1 MNIVYKGN
9 NFIYQDCIKY
19 DLKQFF
25 NDPQVDSFI
34 DIINV
39 KQNNLKGINVRLPHN
54 FITVICGVSGSG
66 KSSLAYEVIY
76 SEGQRR
82 YLEAISNYAKQFL
95 NKLEKPNVDKIEG
108 LRPTIS
114 IDQRIKNLN
123 PRSTV
128 GTITEI
134 YDYLRLIYASVGI
147 PFCPFCNIVIS
158 KLEPHEI
165 LDQIFQNFKNQRIS
179 ILSPVIRYKKGDH
192 KITLSKIKKMGFT
205 KVIVNDIKFDIDD
218 EIELNKFEKHNID
231 VVIDNLVVE
240 EKNRSRLLNS
250 ISLAMDTTLKLSI
263 DKQKQKLVKIFIK
276 DLEKF
281 LLYSGSFSCYNCG
294 FSYPEI
300 SWRLFSFNTPL
311 GACEK
316 CKGLGSIIDFNLN
329 KIIDYNLS
337 IKDGA
342 IKIFPKNNYSWYK
355 LSYWWEKIRSFCYA
369 NDIDINKPLKDID
382 PNKIEKLIYGDS
394 EAFEGI
400 RAFVNELY
408 FNYDFDLSNLVFER
422 KCQECNGYRLNK
434 IALSVK
440 LKTTDNSYYSIGE
453 LASKQICEIKEILNS
468 LDLDDNKKQI
478 VGNLLEEVFKR
489 LGFIIELDLGYL
501 DLYRTASNLSA
512 GEAQRIKLASQLGA
526 QLSGIIYVLDEPT
539 IGLHPYNV
547 EKVIKSILKL
557 RDLNNTII
565 LVEHDKQVIKNADF
579 LVELGYE
586 GGDNGGY
593 LIFSDFLNKY
603 FQLFNTFNIDFI
615 EYIYQNEKNRR
626 IENIDI
632 QKNKNLNNLNNL
644 NDFMDLIDLSQDFK
658 DNLIEIYEKFLNSP
672 TLRYLFNKDKVDV
685 INKDYLDKFKEE
697 DYIYLRNVKLNNL
710 KGIDVRIPLN
720 RLTVITGVS
729 GSGKTSILDALYFN
743 LVSKLNQK
751 VISVFDEKVY
761 GDIEFN
767 YQKISRVSYVDQ
779 KPIGKTPRSTVATYT
794 KIFDEIRNIFS
805 NLPESKRLGFK
816 PSRFSYNLAEGR
828 CDKCK
833 GEGFIKLDMN
843 FLPDLYIKCEAC
855 DGKRYNLETLSVKFD
870 SKYSIYDVLELTV
883 KEAIQVFKG
892 FKNLEERLKFLEDI
906 GLGYI
911 KLGQISPSLS
921 GGESQRIKLAY
932 ELSKRNV
939 SKTVYLLDEPTTGL
953 HYLDVQKFLNVIY
966 QLLIKGAT
974 VVIVEHNI
982 EIIKNADYIIE
993 VGPKAAYEGGNIVFQ
1008 GTYQDFINSD
1018 TLTKNYILK
1027 DNI

>member
-1 MNIVYKGN
+1 MSRDN
-9 NFIYQDCIKY
+9 NFIIKSDILFY
-19 DLKQFF
+19 KKFF
-25 NDPQVDSFI
+25 FKDPEVQSFI
-34 DIINV
+34 DITNV
-39 KQNNLKGINVRLPHN
+39 RQNNLKGLNLRIPHN
-54 FITVICGVSGSG
+54 IITVICGVSGSG

-95 NKLEKPNVDKIEG
+95 TKLEKPNVDKIEG

-134 YDYLRLIYASVGI
+134 YDYLRLIYASIGI

-158 KLEPHEI
+158 KLEPSEI
-165 LDQIFQNFKNQRIS
+165 LEQIILNYKDKKIS
-179 ILSPVIRYKKGDH
+179 ILAPVIRYKKGDH
-192 KITLSKIKKMGFT
+192 KITLNKIKKMGFT

-231 VVIDNLVVE
+231 VIVDNLIVNE
-240 EKNRSRLLNS
+240 NNRGRLLNS

-263 DKQKQKLVKIFIK
+263 DKEKQKLVKIFVDDK
-276 DLEKF
+276 Y

-316 CKGLGSIIDFNLN
+316 CKGLGNVIDFNLN

-337 IKDGA
+337 IKEGG
-342 IKIFPKNNYSWYK
+342 IKIFPKNQYSWYK
-355 LSYWWEKIRSFCYA
+355 LNYWWEKIRNFCFA

-382 PNKIEKLIYGDS
+382 NEKIEKLIYGDS
-394 EAFEGI
+394 NFEGI
-400 RAFVNELY
+400 KEFVNELY
-408 FNYDFDLSNLVFER
+408 YNYDFDLSNLIFEV
-422 KCQECNGYRLNK
+422 KCKECNGYRLNK

-440 LKTTDNSYYSIGE
+440 LKTKDEKYYSIGD
-453 LASKQICEIKEILNS
+453 LASKPISQIKNILNS
-468 LDLDDNKKQI
+468 LELTQKQREI
-478 VGNLLEEVFKR
+478 VKNLLNEVIKR
-489 LGFIIELDLGYL
+489 LDFIIELDLGYL
-501 DLYRTASNLSA
+501 NLYRTASNLSS

-547 EKVIKSILKL
+547 DKVIKSILKL
-557 RDLNNTII
+557 KELNNTII
-565 LVEHDKQVIKNADF
+565 IVEHDKQVIKNADF
-579 LVELGYE
+579 LIELGYE
-586 GGDNGGY
+586 GGQNGGY
-593 LIFSDFLNKY
+593 LLFADFINKY
-603 FQLFNTFNIDFI
+603 FELFNTFSFDFLNSFYNNNGNVSEI
-615 EYIYQNEKNRR
+615 LEIVDLPESLKKE
-626 IENIDI
+626 II
-632 QKNKNLNNLNNL
+632 NL
-644 NDFMDLIDLSQDFK
+644 FQ
-658 DNLIEIYEKFLNSP
+658 KFLNSP
-672 TLRYLFNKDKVDV
+672 ILKYLFDKEKVKS
-685 INKDYLDKFKEE
+685 IEKDYIKKFNRE
-697 DYIYLRNVKLNNL
+697 DYIYLKNVKLNNL
-710 KGIDVRIPLN
+710 KNISIKIPLN

-729 GSGKTSILDALYFN
+729 GSGKTSILDALYYK
-743 LVSKLNQK
+743 LASKLNQET
-751 VISVFDEKVY
+751 ISVFDEKIY
-761 GDIEFN
+761 GDIEFDK
-767 YQKISRVSYVDQ
+767 QKISKVSYVDQ

-794 KIFDEIRNIFS
+794 KVFDEIRSIFA
-805 NLPESKRLGFK
+805 NLPEAKRLGFNA
-816 PSRFSYNLAEGR
+816 SRFSYNLPEGR

-843 FLPDLYIKCEAC
+843 FLPDLYIKCESC

-870 SKYSIYDVLELTV
+870 NKYNIYDVLELNV
-883 KEAIQVFKG
+883 KEAIKVFKG
-892 FKNLEERLKFLEDI
+892 FKNVEEKLRFLDDI

-939 SKTVYLLDEPTTGL
+939 NKTIYLLDEPTTGL
-953 HYLDVQKFLNVIY
+953 HYLDIQKFLNVIY
-966 QLLIKGAT
+966 QLLNKGAT
-974 VVIVEHNI
+974 IVIVEHNI
-982 EIIKNADYIIE
+982 EVIKNADYVIE
-993 VGPKAAYEGGNIVFQ
+993 VGPKAADEGGYILFEN
-1008 GTYQDFINSD
+1008 TYQEFLKSN
-1018 TLTKNYILK
+1018 TLTKKYLLNEI
-1027 DNI
+1027 N

>member
-1 MNIVYKGN
+1 MSRDN
-9 NFIYQDCIKY
+9 NFIIKSDILFY
-19 DLKQFF
+19 KKFF
-25 NDPQVDSFI
+25 FKDPEVQSFI
-34 DIINV
+34 DITNV
-39 KQNNLKGINVRLPHN
+39 RQNNLKGLNLRIPHN
-54 FITVICGVSGSG
+54 IITVICGVSGSG

-95 NKLEKPNVDKIEG
+95 TKLEKPNVDKIEG

-134 YDYLRLIYASVGI
+134 YDYLRLIYASIGI

-158 KLEPHEI
+158 KLEPSEI
-165 LDQIFQNFKNQRIS
+165 LEQIILNYKDKKIS
-179 ILSPVIRYKKGDH
+179 ILAPVIRYKKGDH
-192 KITLSKIKKMGFT
+192 KITLNKIKKMGFT

-231 VVIDNLVVE
+231 VIVDNLIVNE
-240 EKNRSRLLNS
+240 NNRGRLLNS

-263 DKQKQKLVKIFIK
+263 DKEKQKLVKIFVDDK
-276 DLEKF
+276 Y

-316 CKGLGSIIDFNLN
+316 CKGLGNVIDFNLN

-337 IKDGA
+337 IKEGG
-342 IKIFPKNNYSWYK
+342 IKIFPKNQYSWYK
-355 LSYWWEKIRSFCYA
+355 LNYWWEKIRNFCFA

-382 PNKIEKLIYGDS
+382 NEKIEKLIYGDS
-394 EAFEGI
+394 NFEGI
-400 RAFVNELY
+400 KEFVNELY
-408 FNYDFDLSNLVFER
+408 YNYDFDLSNLIFEV
-422 KCQECNGYRLNK
+422 KCKECNGYRLNK

-440 LKTTDNSYYSIGE
+440 LKTKDEKYYSIGD
-453 LASKQICEIKEILNS
+453 LASKPISQIKNILNS
-468 LDLDDNKKQI
+468 LELTQKQREI
-478 VGNLLEEVFKR
+478 VKNLLNEVIKR
-489 LGFIIELDLGYL
+489 LDFIIELDLGYL
-501 DLYRTASNLSA
+501 NLYRTASNLSS

-547 EKVIKSILKL
+547 DKVIKSILKL
-557 RDLNNTII
+557 KELNNTII
-565 LVEHDKQVIKNADF
+565 IVEHDKQVIKNADF
-579 LVELGYE
+579 LIELGYE
-586 GGDNGGY
+586 GGQNGGY
-593 LIFSDFLNKY
+593 LLFADFINKY
-603 FQLFNTFNIDFI
+603 FELFNTFSFDFLNSFYNNNGNVSEI
-615 EYIYQNEKNRR
+615 LEIVDLPESLKKE
-626 IENIDI
+626 II
-632 QKNKNLNNLNNL
+632 NL
-644 NDFMDLIDLSQDFK
+644 FQ
-658 DNLIEIYEKFLNSP
+658 KFLNSP
-672 TLRYLFNKDKVDV
+672 ILKYLFDKEKVKS
-685 INKDYLDKFKEE
+685 IEKDYIKKFNRE
-697 DYIYLRNVKLNNL
+697 DYIYLKNVKLNNL
-710 KGIDVRIPLN
+710 KNISIKIPLN

-729 GSGKTSILDALYFN
+729 GSGKTSILDALYYK
-743 LVSKLNQK
+743 LASKLNQET
-751 VISVFDEKVY
+751 ISVFDEKIY
-761 GDIEFN
+761 GDIEFDK
-767 YQKISRVSYVDQ
+767 QKISKVSYVDQ

-794 KIFDEIRNIFS
+794 KVFDEIRSIFA
-805 NLPESKRLGFK
+805 NLPEAKRLGFNA
-816 PSRFSYNLAEGR
+816 SRFSYNLPEGR

-843 FLPDLYIKCEAC
+843 FLPDLYIKCESC

-870 SKYSIYDVLELTV
+870 NKYNIYDVLELNV
-883 KEAIQVFKG
+883 KEAIKVFKG
-892 FKNLEERLKFLEDI
+892 FKNVEEKLRFLDDI

-939 SKTVYLLDEPTTGL
+939 NKTIYLLDEPTTGL
-953 HYLDVQKFLNVIY
+953 HYLDIQKFLNVIY
-966 QLLIKGAT
+966 QLLNKGAT
-974 VVIVEHNI
+974 IVIVEHNI
-982 EIIKNADYIIE
+982 EVIKNADYVIE
-993 VGPKAAYEGGNIVFQ
+993 VGPKAADEGGYIIFQ
-1008 GTYQDFINSD
+1008 GTYQEFINSN
-1018 TLTKNYILK
+1018 TLTKKYIFSE
-1027 DNI
+1027 II